1 MFKKKLIS
9 GAIALCI
16 SASLFAGCT
25 KNNTTAID
33 ENNKPTSEQSN
44 DNKPNKDS
52 DKQTSF
58 ESTDI
63 KEKYNDAMDVDYTT
77 ALFNLERDHIFS
89 YEITESFFDNEI
101 DEYECFTVYYDSELT
116 NRTDTTNYVDY
127 DTMTLTIS
135 PSLVFDYEEEGS
147 VCDDGTWGTR
157 SKFYLV
163 QYLDLETGEA
173 LEKPLVTVFTMKD
186 DISAPTLS
194 QKMGDDGY
202 YTLTWSEVEGADY
215 YEIYEY
221 QPGMDGA
228 FLEYTTTETF
238 GSYEF
243 FETNIWHIER
253 FKETYGGTEIDVNQ
267 MWTMNALLDTEAAY
281 FVVAKTDDGKASAM
295 SNECYVADIANQI
308 PYTYSDDFI
317 EDYSGNN
324 VLALPAYID
333 IEMIDGS
340 VGKFLIQYQGATVT
354 LVEGGT
360 LYIDATI
367 MNLPIEMPYLTFT
380 GMDFETFM
388 SEAGQLKTRAAE
400 LGSKSVTVEENIEI
414 PYVPAVDEVITE
426 STPEEVNVS
435 EELMN
440 TVYANSAMSEWIAI
454 NLLSHTEE
462 ISMADF
468 PECANTDLFNDALLE
483 AYSQNPLCGIIYSI
497 KYDYARNALLVEYV
511 LDEDATKEMQS
522 ESIIKAKEIVESII
536 TDDMTDFEKE
546 NAINS
551 YLCDNAKYNEEIF
564 DYINDNGTISVD
576 AVKNFSN
583 SFTPYGI
590 LVENL
595 GVCESYSEAFLLLC
609 HYAGIDAII
618 ETGKLNGVN
627 HEWNRVKIDGN
638 WCVMDVTNNDS
649 VNLPNSYFNLSDKMA
664 QSLLI
669 ADKDGLIDTYISNYA
684 AKTDAYEYYRQSNLY
699 AEDSHKAAT
708 LIANILMD
716 EDVATIRT
724 LSGLSDA
731 EIFAIAQEAVNTAN
745 VANAIYY
752 YNNGVL
758 SITKK

>member
-1 MFKKKLIS
+1 MVKKKLIS

-25 KNNTTAID
+25 KTNTTATD
-33 ENNKPTSEQSN
+33 ENNKPTTEQSE
-44 DNKPNKDS
+44 NKTPDTDS
-52 DKQTSF
+52 AKQTSF

-63 KEKYNDAMDVDYTT
+63 KEKYNDSMDVEYTT
-77 ALFNLERDHIFS
+77 ALFNLERNHIFS

-101 DEYECFTVYYDSELT
+101 DEYECFIVYYDSELT
-116 NRTDTTNYVDY
+116 NRADTTNYVDY
-127 DTMTLTIS
+127 ETMTLTIE
-135 PSLVFDYEEEGS
+135 PGLVFDYELEGS

-173 LEKPLVTVFTMKD
+173 FEKPLVTVFTVKD
-186 DISAPTLS
+186 EISAPTLS

-228 FLEYTTTETF
+228 FLEYTTTETS

-281 FVVAKTDDGKASAM
+281 FVVAKTDDGKVSAM

-354 LVEGGT
+354 LIEGGT
-360 LYIDATI
+360 LYIEATI
-367 MNLPIEMPYLTFT
+367 MNLPIEMPILTFT

-388 SEAGQLKTRAAE
+388 NEAGQLKERAAE

-426 STPEEVNVS
+426 STSEEVNVS
-435 EELMN
+435 EELMS
-440 TVYANSAMSEWIAI
+440 TLYANSAMSEWIAI

-497 KYDYARNALLVEYV
+497 KYDYTRNALLVEYV

-522 ESIIKAKEIVESII
+522 ESIIKAKEIVDSII

-546 NAINS
+546 CAINS

-564 DYINDNGTISVD
+564 DYINDNGTISVE

-609 HYAGIDAII
+609 HYAGLDAII

-627 HEWNRVKIDGN
+627 HEWNRVKIDNN

-649 VNLPNSYFNLSDKMA
+649 VNLPNSYFNLSDEMA

-669 ADKDGLIDTYISNYA
+669 ADKDALIDSYISKYA
-684 AKTDAYEYYRQSNLY
+684 AKTDSYEYYKFWL
-699 AEDSHKAAT
+699 
-708 LIANILMD
+708 
-716 EDVATIRT
+716 
-724 LSGLSDA
+724 
-731 EIFAIAQEAVNTAN
+731 
-745 VANAIYY
+745 
-752 YNNGVL
+752 
-758 SITKK
+758 